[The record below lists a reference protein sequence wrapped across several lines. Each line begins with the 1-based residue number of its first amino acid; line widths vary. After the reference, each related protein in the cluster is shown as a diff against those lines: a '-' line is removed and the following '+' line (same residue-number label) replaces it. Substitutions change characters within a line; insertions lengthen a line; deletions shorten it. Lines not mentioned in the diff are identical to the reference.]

1 MVIIEKNILKD
12 VITDTK
18 TKRKIYLIPY
28 ETLGSKNKV
37 LFGIRPEYIRLS
49 INNNYVI
56 YDAILGLYDGKLSK
70 TDSYK
75 GLVRNWN
82 IR

>member
-12 VITDTK
+12 VIIDTK

-70 TDSYK
+70 NDSYK
-75 GLVRNWN
+75 GLVRNRN